1 MGLSA
6 GAKRRTEREWRAV
19 RSAAPESKA
28 LERSVAG
35 TLVVS
40 AGGAV

>member
-6 GAKRRTEREWRAV
+6 GAKRRTEREWSVAR
-19 RSAAPESKA
+19 RAAPESKA
-28 LERSVAG
+28 LERSIAG

>member
-1 MGLSA
+1 VGLSA
-6 GAKRRTEREWRAV
+6 GAKRRTEREWSVA
-19 RSAAPESKA
+19 RSAAPESNA
-28 LERSVAG
+28 FDRRVAG